1 MGRRIAAAFILIVG
15 APAFGQRTVSI
26 PLPENTATIMVDVY
40 GSGDRAVVLAHGGRF
55 DKESWKDQA
64 KVLANAGYMAVAV
77 QFRGDNHNPDGT
89 PGSIGS
95 AEDNAMDVL
104 AAIQYCHRLGA
115 KTVSAIG
122 GSFGGDAVADADVLS
137 KPGEIDRIVLL
148 GSAGGDHPEKL
159 KARTL
164 FLVARDDTSASS
176 GPRLPAISAAYAKA
190 PQPKKLVVVEGSAHA
205 QFLFA
210 TSQEP
215 SILKQILQ
223 FLSEP

>member
-1 MGRRIAAAFILIVG
+1 MRSKKFVMIAMLLASH
-15 APAFGQRTVSI
+15 AFGQRTVSI
-26 PLPENTATIMVDVY
+26 PIPNKTTTIEADLY

-55 DKESWKDQA
+55 NKESWEAQA
-64 KVLANAGYMAVAV
+64 KTLADAGFMAVAI
-77 QFRGDNHNPDGT
+77 QFRGDGKNPDGT
-89 PGSIGS
+89 PGSSGS
-95 AEDNAMDVL
+95 PEDNAADVL
-104 AAIQYCHRLGA
+104 AAVAYCHRAGA

-137 KPGEIDRIVLL
+137 NPGEIDRIVLL
-148 GSAGGDHPEKL
+148 GSDGGEHPENL

-164 FLVARDDTSASS
+164 FLVARDDTSSF

-210 TSQEP
+210 TSQGP

-223 FLSEP
+223 FLSKP